1 MSKILV
7 VDDIPAITDFSK
19 EFFEDF
25 GHEVR
30 VADTAT
36 GAIAT
41 QREFRAE
48 VILQDL
54 NVPGGGGLHV
64 YETLRAEGDMVPIIF
79 STGKPETL
87 GDLKTMTNVSA
98 LRKPTNP
105 DVLMAEVQKWL
116 AATAGQAPAAPEAPA
131 PRPAAQAAPPPPPPP
146 PPPPQAAPKPEQDE
160 RPMNPP
166 PPPPKFPR

>member
-1 MSKILV
+1 MSRILV

-36 GAIAT
+36 GAIDV
-41 QREFRAE
+41 QREFKAE

-64 YETLRAEGDMVPIIF
+64 YETLRGEGDMVPIIF

-87 GDLKTMTNVSA
+87 GDLKTMKNVSA

-105 DVLMAEVQKWL
+105 EVLMAEVQKWL
-116 AATAGQAPAAPEAPA
+116 AATAGQAPTAPA
-131 PRPAAQAAPPPPPPP
+131 QQAAPPPPP
-146 PPPPQAAPKPEQDE
+146 PPPPQAAPEPAQDE

>member
-87 GDLKTMTNVSA
+87 GDLNAMKNVSA

-116 AATAGQAPAAPEAPA
+116 AATAGQAPAAPAQQ
-131 PRPAAQAAPPPPPPP
+131 PAAQAAPPPPPPP
-146 PPPPQAAPKPEQDE
+146 PQAAPQPEPSQDE

>member
-1 MSKILV
+1 MSRILV

-25 GHEVR
+25 GHDVR
-30 VADTAT
+30 IADTAT

-87 GDLKTMTNVSA
+87 GDLNAMKNVSA
-98 LRKPTNP
+98 LRKPTHP
-105 DVLMAEVQKWL
+105 DALMAEVQKWL
-116 AATAGQAPAAPEAPA
+116 AATAGQSPAAQQ
-131 PRPAAQAAPPPPPPP
+131 PAAQAAPPPPP
-146 PPPPQAAPKPEQDE
+146 AALRPEPSQDE

>member
-87 GDLKTMTNVSA
+87 GDLNAMKNVSA

-116 AATAGQAPAAPEAPA
+116 AATAGQAPAAPA
-131 PRPAAQAAPPPPPPP
+131 
-146 PPPPQAAPKPEQDE
+146 
-160 RPMNPP
+160 
-166 PPPPKFPR
+166 

>member
-1 MSKILV
+1 MSRILV

-36 GAIAT
+36 GAIAV

-87 GDLKTMTNVSA
+87 GDLNAMKNVSA

-116 AATAGQAPAAPEAPA
+116 AATAGQAPAAPAQQ
-131 PRPAAQAAPPPPPPP
+131 PAAQAAPPPPPPP
-146 PPPPQAAPKPEQDE
+146 PPAASRPEQDE
-160 RPMNPP
+160 RPMNPNP

>member
-1 MSKILV
+1 MSRILV

-30 VADTAT
+30 TADTAT
-36 GAIAT
+36 GAIEV
-41 QREFRAE
+41 QRQFKAE

-64 YETLRAEGDMVPIIF
+64 YETLRGEGDMVPIIF

-87 GDLKTMTNVSA
+87 GDLNAMKNVSA

-105 DVLMAEVQKWL
+105 DVLLAEVQKWL
-116 AATAGQAPAAPEAPA
+116 AATAGQAPAAPAQQ
-131 PRPAAQAAPPPPPPP
+131 PAAQTAPPPPPPP
-146 PPPPQAAPKPEQDE
+146 AQAAPRPEQDE
-160 RPMNPP
+160 RPMNPNP

>member
-1 MSKILV
+1 MSRILV

-36 GAIAT
+36 GAIDV
-41 QREFRAE
+41 QREFKAE

-87 GDLKTMTNVSA
+87 GDLNAMKNVSA

-116 AATAGQAPAAPEAPA
+116 AATAGQAQ
-131 PRPAAQAAPPPPPPP
+131 RPAAQAAPPPPPPP
-146 PPPPQAAPKPEQDE
+146 PPPPQASSEPAQEE
-160 RPMNPP
+160 RPMNPNP